1 MVPDLD
7 PQAHGFTAVASNP
20 SHKPFGYAAA
30 RRIPGCPTAAV
41 CWQDRDWGRRAVQGL
56 AGAAAPAFPAA
67 RGDPS
72 SSQIPADGGS
82 LELRG
87 DPHLR
92 RRDVDERCA
101 AFLLL
106 IPCTRRHARG
116 PSADETVPVAEI
128 SLS

>member
-56 AGAAAPAFPAA
+56 SGIVSVSPDAYK
-67 RGDPS
+67 
-72 SSQIPADGGS
+72 
-82 LELRG
+82 
-87 DPHLR
+87 
-92 RRDVDERCA
+92 
-101 AFLLL
+101 L
-106 IPCTRRHARG
+106 ILDQVR
-116 PSADETVPVAEI
+116 
-128 SLS
+128 